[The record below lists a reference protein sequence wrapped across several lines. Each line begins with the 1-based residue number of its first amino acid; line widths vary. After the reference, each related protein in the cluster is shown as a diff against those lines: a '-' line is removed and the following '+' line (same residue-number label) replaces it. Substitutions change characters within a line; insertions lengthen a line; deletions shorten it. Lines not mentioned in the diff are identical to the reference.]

1 MHLIEDVLGLGCLLL
16 AKMQE
21 IINNNNNNKKST
33 TGRLSS
39 SLNTSWLMHRLIT
52 GVSADA
58 QKTVDST

>member
-21 IINNNNNNKKST
+21 IINNKKKKKST

-39 SLNTSWLMHRLIT
+39 PLNTSWLMH
-52 GVSADA
+52 
-58 QKTVDST
+58 